1 MTAPSQQQELR
12 IHPEDSPQ
20 MKRSPELRERHLWD
34 AGGLLGL
41 RIAFGGLSF
50 VVTVILSR
58 ALGTEGLGVY
68 SYAFAWIVLLSVPA
82 TIGMDQL
89 LTREVAGY
97 VSTAQWRLVRGI
109 LSMTTWSTLFAS
121 VVVSLVAAVFAGFLR
136 GHWASDLAPTFWMS
150 LPLLPLI
157 SLTRVRQGAL
167 QGLKRVVLGSI
178 PERLIQPVLLLAL
191 IAVAYWWLRELTAP
205 IAMGL
210 TVIAALV
217 AFIVGARWLQQSVPA
232 PVKEAEAVYRNS
244 EWMRSAFSMLLVSS
258 VSIVFSQ
265 ADLLILGAFKGASAV
280 GLYSVADRG
289 ADLLTMVMVAQNS
302 AFAPTAAA
310 LYATRDVE
318 RLQRLAT
325 RIARWNLI
333 LILPIATAFILFG
346 HWVLLYLYGPQFTSA
361 RAVLA
366 ILSVAQ
372 LANVAMGL
380 NTLLLVMTGH
390 EKRAAIALAVGA
402 AVNIVL
408 NLLLVPAW
416 GMQGAAI
423 GNAFSVVCWNV
434 LATVALYR
442 VTGIRSTVF
451 STR

>member
-217 AFIVGARWLQQSVPA
+217 AFIVGARWLQQSLPA

-280 GLYSVADRG
+280 GLYLS
-289 ADLLTMVMVAQNS
+289 
-302 AFAPTAAA
+302 
-310 LYATRDVE
+310 
-318 RLQRLAT
+318 
-325 RIARWNLI
+325 LI
-333 LILPIATAFILFG
+333 HI
-346 HWVLLYLYGPQFTSA
+346 
-361 RAVLA
+361 
-366 ILSVAQ
+366 
-372 LANVAMGL
+372 
-380 NTLLLVMTGH
+380 
-390 EKRAAIALAVGA
+390 
-402 AVNIVL
+402 
-408 NLLLVPAW
+408 
-416 GMQGAAI
+416 
-423 GNAFSVVCWNV
+423 
-434 LATVALYR
+434 
-442 VTGIRSTVF
+442 
-451 STR
+451 